1 VRDVRPVY
9 PADALSRKI
18 QGIVIIEAT
27 IGSDGRVRDTRV
39 LRSVAMLDEA
49 ALAAVRQWEYAPT
62 LLDGKPVAVIMTVT
76 VNFRLQ

>member
-1 VRDVRPVY
+1 MRDVRPVY
-9 PADALSRKI
+9 PADAQSRKI

-27 IGSDGRVRDTRV
+27 IGADGRVRDTRV

-49 ALAAVRQWEYAPT
+49 ALAAVRQWKYAPT